1 MPIDGSGSDRQHCFD
16 LRVYYED
23 TDFSGVVYHA
33 SYLRFLERGRT
44 EFLRSIGV
52 DHRALFS
59 SDPPLA
65 LVVRRMSLSFDRA
78 AVMDDQVTVLTELK
92 TIGGASMVLAQQ
104 IERDAEPLVSAEV
117 TIACVAAGKPMRLPP
132 RLRSALVAWLPGA
145 H

>member
-1 MPIDGSGSDRQHCFD
+1 MLTEGTGPDRQHRFD

-59 SDPPLA
+59 AEPPLT
-65 LVVRRMSLSFDRA
+65 LVVRRMSLSFDRP
-78 AVMDDQVTVLTELK
+78 AVMDDQLTVLTELK
-92 TIGGASMVLAQQ
+92 DLGGASMVLAQR
-104 IERDAEPLVSAEV
+104 IERGAEPLVSAEV
-117 TIACVAAGKPMRLPP
+117 TIACVVAGKPMRLPP

-145 H
+145 L